1 MIKKEIT
8 NIPLKTVSI
17 QTQTNMETN
26 SIILMEVLLLEGLRE
41 EREVDLE
48 IEMNTIRHRQEAMLP
63 ILRKT
68 KS

>member
-63 ILRKT
+63 M
-68 KS
+68 